1 MQRIAVIIAIV
12 TATVILPVAAQAQT
26 KDAFEYWDLNGNSDL
41 TCTEASGK
49 DEGLKLPAY
58 RDNRDGT
65 GLIYEWLQRQRSSDT
80 DNDGV
85 ACDSTSNPNGYV
97 PRAGST
103 TPPPTNARECPA
115 GSPTWMDLPVC
126 EEGARVSYDRDAFG
140 SAYSS
145 LEDEIIDALPKS
157 DGQVYTPYTCTLFD
171 IQADGTAATDI
182 EHIVALAE
190 AYDSG
195 LAESQFRTFAGDID
209 NLTIADPTVNRRQK
223 SDLDAGEW
231 EPPENRGWFAA
242 RVVAVKQ
249 KYGLSVNPDERD
261 ALQAMLNSA
270 PSRTVTCGGGLVE
283 VVSAQHKYIFP
294 QFAFGGGWESTL
306 MVQALGSNTTCTFSA
321 QDRSFTM
328 RDPYGNNL
336 SGTQQQLILGMNG
349 GTILK
354 TATPQGMAASSGMAV
369 LDCDEE
375 VSANTLFSLE
385 VGGSLVAEALVESSE
400 EIVSGEPAAQFLA
413 DHRDGARFAVA
424 VANPSNQPLD
434 VLIAVGDLGGQ
445 PIGEVTVNVPANA
458 AQAFFVD
465 ELVTIPTG
473 HTGQVLI
480 RPSNNPG
487 PSVYVVGLRVTGLVI
502 TTIPAIVLR
511 PDPPTTGLNTSLT
524 DPDGQWTATAS
535 AKIIEKNDTYWEF
548 SYFVDMTNRTDEE
561 QEYTVT
567 VHFVDADGFSVE
579 DGYAGDA
586 FNKIPAKSTKRL
598 LDRALI
604 DTENAPTVVGILLEV
619 NVR

>member
-12 TATVILPVAAQAQT
+12 TTTVILPVAAQAQT

-80 DNDGV
+80 DNNGI

-209 NLTIADPTVNRRQK
+209 NLTIADPTVNRHQK

-349 GTILK
+349 WTILK

-445 PIGEVTVNVPANA
+445 QIGEVTVNVPANA

-524 DPDGQWTATAS
+524 DPDGQWTAPGCRRRRAGFFS
-535 AKIIEKNDTYWEF
+535 EF
-548 SYFVDMTNRTDEE
+548 S
-561 QEYTVT
+561 
-567 VHFVDADGFSVE
+567 
-579 DGYAGDA
+579 
-586 FNKIPAKSTKRL
+586 
-598 LDRALI
+598 
-604 DTENAPTVVGILLEV
+604 DTGCE
-619 NVR
+619 